1 MYKKKAYPYPEIVTG
16 EQWHVLENTEHDPQ
30 PRTDNLNKQMYVPMD
45 RECEYCGINHSR
57 MIRRHE
63 LGHAKW
69 SPKTMGKLMRGTRA
83 EAVHALEEVR
93 INYLLQHKGNLG
105 VDELMVC
112 QEELEHKI
120 PHIRFTG
127 SIADIILH
135 LLDSY
140 TYVPNKSGYNHYG
153 QQFDIAK
160 DYLSKAQVS
169 SELTDLRKAQLDFAI
184 NTALSYIRRLTTH
197 KWNQLPSYRK
207 VQKLA
212 EKLSVILN
220 EFIDKPNP
228 DEVRTQPGQ
237 GQGNKLEDCQNENGD
252 GESCSESDEKCEPC
266 KDKQA
271 EQHEGG
277 ELTGDSEVDRL
288 NKRMRKELIETMT
301 YRTSDGV
308 GRWGEMDTLEPPL
321 TVNLQGRLK
330 NNRMYRPADFGYNP
344 KYINR
349 YCIDR
354 KIFKQKQNVKGG
366 TILID
371 ASGSMS
377 FNGQDILEIMQM
389 LPAVNIAM
397 YNGYGHTGTL
407 RVIARN
413 GMRVDD
419 NYLDRY
425 SGGGNVVDGPA
436 LRWLASMPPRRI
448 WVSDMYVFGAGN
460 NSSGFNL
467 IKECYDLCTQNKI
480 INLKDIEEVKEHAL
494 KLNTVL

>member
-1 MYKKKAYPYPEIVTG
+1 MYNKKAYPYPEIVTG

-69 SPKTMGKLMRGTRA
+69 SPKTMGKLLRGTRA
-83 EAVHALEEVR
+83 EAIHALEEVR
-93 INYLLQHKGNLG
+93 INYLLQVKGNLG
-105 VDELMVC
+105 VDDLMVC
-112 QEELEHKI
+112 QEQLEHKI
-120 PHIRFTG
+120 QQLIFTG
-127 SIADIILH
+127 SITDIILY
-135 LLDSY
+135 LLDSF
-140 TYVPNKSGYNHYG
+140 TYVPNKNGYNQYG
-153 QQFDIAK
+153 QQFTIAE

-169 SELTDLRKAQLDFAI
+169 SELTDLRKAQLDFAL
-184 NTALSYIRRLTTH
+184 NTARSYIRRLITH

-212 EKLSVILN
+212 EKLSVVLN

-237 GQGNKLEDCQNENGD
+237 GQSNKLEDCQNENGD
-252 GESCSESDEKCEPC
+252 GETCSESDEKCEPC
-266 KDKQA
+266 AEKQA

-277 ELTGDSEVDRL
+277 ELTGNSEVDRL
-288 NKRMRKELIETMT
+288 NKRMRKELVEAMT
-301 YRTSDGV
+301 YRTSDGI
-308 GRWGEMDTLEPPL
+308 GTWGEMDILEPPL

-413 GMRVDD
+413 GMRVTEDELS
-419 NYLDRY
+419 NW

-436 LRWLASMPPRRI
+436 LRWLAGMPPRRI
-448 WVSDMYVFGAGN
+448 WVSDMYVFGAGK